1 MAVLTKR
8 VSEIIDKLECEKSAG
23 PDGIGAAY
31 MKFSNIKI
39 RIIVIVFHIMFSS
52 WVLATSH
59 D

>member
-8 VSEIIDKLECEKSAG
+8 VSEIIDKLEYEKSAG

-39 RIIVIVFHIMFSS
+39 FFDFGI
-52 WVLATSH
+52 
-59 D
+59 